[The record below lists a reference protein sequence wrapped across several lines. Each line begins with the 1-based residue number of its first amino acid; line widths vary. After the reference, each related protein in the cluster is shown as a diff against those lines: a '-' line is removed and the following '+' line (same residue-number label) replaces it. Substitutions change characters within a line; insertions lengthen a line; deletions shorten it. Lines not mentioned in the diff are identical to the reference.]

1 MEMPSKKMT
10 VFIKKIPSNAFFAK
24 NATFLA
30 IYTTLQILMD
40 KTAID

>member
-1 MEMPSKKMT
+1 MEMPSKKLI
-10 VFIKKIPSNAFFAK
+10 VVIKKMPRNAFFAK

-40 KTAID
+40 RTAID